1 MLDPSYI
8 RSIRD
13 GIINGNIEAN
23 NQEAL
28 PDGLVGLYDKELF
41 PPTMKWKD
49 RKETLHFFLV
59 FAIAQKEISADF
71 ASAIL
76 GDEWNNLQNEKDTE
90 QDKRLQKVNG
100 LIQLHSKRFNSAGGG
115 KYRLYHER
123 FKVYVL
129 QKVSEQDIAKYNE
142 KFIALCETALET
154 TTEKEILEKEI
165 YALEFISTHYFIS
178 AMQGEK
184 ECLNKEQA
192 AALKKYA
199 YDQQFWERQILLKQR
214 YLLPKISLD
223 NLIRWSTKF
232 DDKRIILE
240 ANLKLIELANKEIKG
255 TSEDYLIELVNLD
268 FELAISR
275 IKDLH
280 IDAKSKFKLIL
291 SVFQYFQDQD
301 LVCQNAY
308 NILKLIQLLKNDEAI
323 RKITVQSNDVF
334 PFFLD
339 WYRNEI
345 SLEILYEDI
354 TKFLHHLEKFAEWW
368 MECHS
373 EKSSDIESLLSYYI
387 NNYPDTENIRFKLFQ
402 YYVKTNIN
410 RCIEIVSKE
419 NIDSTNLPPF
429 YFELLEHY
437 LNSNYKE
444 CKTIFNDKKFKSSN
458 FYSLLRNGWYES
470 SKKRFIEIARIFTE
484 KSFQEN
490 GKLDFDLCFELHNK
504 TRAEEQ
510 FANIC
515 AKFFDTSFAFDLI
528 QINSSK
534 IIVYDES
541 SDFCYLDD
549 INADF
554 FLNYL
559 KAKVNQN
566 SNLRQLRFIFGYYQI
581 QMGVYPTLLKAIEQ
595 IEAKFQMRMIPDSVL
610 LSFIQY
616 YIWLAEIAI
625 LLRNL
630 GTAVELLKKAGNY
643 LDELK
648 EFSPSLEFQILTFS
662 EQLAC
667 NFFTIGIKSKWV
679 NEVENIDEMLMRFNC
694 CDSYI
699 QETKVA
705 KEEDALNPKKNI
717 SSRKKTKK
725 QRKLD
730 YLIANN
736 YIKNSNFY
744 FEQKKTLKKKDDKI
758 IDEIKKLITNEKQTD
773 LLYLDFIILNKVVK
787 KTELSH
793 HKLQHVFYTFK
804 TKEFRKRFVQYCITE
819 GPLSCNYFEA
829 IKIINSFENLE
840 LKVLALKEI
849 KSHIRPR
856 NLTIN
861 VLIDFLKN
869 IEVTHFDRVNLIKKF
884 ILNNLITNKMN
895 IFDKSDSLS
904 QNDLI
909 CIITVLW
916 GYNEEVIQKDL
927 IEIEA
932 IK

>member
-23 NQEAL
+23 NQEGL

-41 PPTMKWKD
+41 PPTMKWKE
-49 RKETLHFFLV
+49 RKETLDFFLV
-59 FAIAQKEISADF
+59 FALAQKEISADF
-71 ASAIL
+71 AAEIL
-76 GDEWNNLQNEKDTE
+76 GDEWYNQADE
-90 QDKRLQKVNG
+90 QTSKEDKRLKKVND
-100 LIQLHSKRFNSAGGG
+100 LVQLHSKRFSSAGGG

-123 FKVYVL
+123 FRVYVL
-129 QKVSEQDIAKYNE
+129 QKVSEEDIDQFNH
-142 KFIALCETALET
+142 KFIELCKMALNLNSEKDIP
-154 TTEKEILEKEI
+154 EKES
-165 YALEFISTHYFIS
+165 YALEFISTHFFIS

-184 ECLNKEQA
+184 ECLNKKQA

-275 IKDLH
+275 IQDLQ
-280 IDAKSKFKLIL
+280 INANSRFKLVL
-291 SVFQYFQDQD
+291 SVFQYYQEHD

-308 NILKLIQLLKNDEAI
+308 NILKLIQLLKNDEAL

-345 SLEILYEDI
+345 SVEILYEDI

-429 YFELLEHY
+429 YFELIEHY

-484 KSFQEN
+484 KSFQESD
-490 GKLDFDLCFELHNK
+490 KLDFDLCFELHK
-504 TRAEEQ
+504 KVDAERQ

-515 AKFFDTSFAFDLI
+515 AKFFDTSFAFDFI

-534 IIVYDES
+534 IIQYDES
-541 SDFCYLDD
+541 FDFCFLDRD
-549 INADF
+549 ITDF

-581 QMGVYPTLLKAIEQ
+581 QMGVYPILLKAIEQ

-694 CDSYI
+694 W
-699 QETKVA
+699 ENN
-705 KEEDALNPKKNI
+705 LNLTTSKNEVTQLPENKI
-717 SSRKKTKK
+717 TSTKKTKK

-730 YLIANN
+730 YLVANN
-736 YIKNSNFY
+736 YTKYSNFS
-744 FEQKKTLKKKDDKI
+744 FEQKKTLQKKNVKI
-758 IDEIKKLITNEKQTD
+758 IDEINQLIASEKHTD

-793 HKLQHVFYTFK
+793 HNLQHVFYTFK
-804 TKEFRKRFVQYCITE
+804 TKEFRKIFVQYCITE

-840 LKVLALKEI
+840 LKVIALKEI